1 LNGIGIVSGCAIKI
15 LSQNNSMRKLTI
27 LTVLLF
33 SIASCADKKA
43 DQLQNRGNVVIPA
56 VEAVQSQFGSLPL
69 VERFSGNV
77 VSENQIELYPE
88 VNAQIAEVYV
98 ENGDIVNKGD
108 ALVKLQD
115 EPFRK
120 QLQQAEANLKI
131 NSARLKQAKAQ
142 LSTIETQYKR
152 IQTLA
157 DKDLSSEL
165 ELEQINA
172 EKISAEAD
180 VELAEAQVE
189 QSEALVD
196 ERKNQLT
203 KTLIKAPVNGTI
215 GQRNAQPG
223 MQASPSTALFMIGD
237 LSKLRVEIVLTET
250 MLNRIKV
257 GQTATISVI
266 DQNGEPVTL
275 TSELSR
281 ISPFLNEVT
290 RSTEAEID
298 INNQNGLL
306 NPGMY
311 VPVDIFY
318 GESQQATLIPTSAI
332 FIDPN
337 TGAEGIFTAN
347 SIGSEIKPVSDSSSG
362 VSALTAPTEVTFR
375 EINIIARGKME
386 VAVAGLESGKWVVTL
401 GQNLLSEGRE
411 QARVKT
417 IPWEH
422 VIRLQ
427 QMQRE
432 DLLNNIIDG
441 KKEGSSTNKATL

>member
-1 LNGIGIVSGCAIKI
+1 MI
-15 LSQNNSMRKLTI
+15 
-27 LTVLLF
+27 
-33 SIASCADKKA
+33 SCSDDAQ
-43 DQLQNRGNVVIPA
+43 DQQRNQGSVVIPA

-98 ENGDIVNKGD
+98 ENGDYVNKGD
-108 ALVKLQD
+108 VLVKLQD
-115 EPFRK
+115 EPLRRQF
-120 QLQQAEANLKI
+120 QQSEANLKI
-131 NSARLKQAKAQ
+131 NNARLKQAKAQ

-189 QSEALVD
+189 QSQALVN
-196 ERKNQLT
+196 ERKNELT
-203 KTLIKAPVNGTI
+203 KTLIKSPLDGTI

-223 MQASPSTALFMIGD
+223 MQASASTPLFMIGD
-237 LSKLRVEIVLTET
+237 LSKLRVEIVLTES
-250 MLNRIKV
+250 MLNQIKV
-257 GQTATISVI
+257 GQTATITVSNE
-266 DQNGEPVTL
+266 NGDPVTI
-275 TSELSR
+275 TGELSR

-337 TGAEGIFTAN
+337 TGAEGIYTAN
-347 SIGSEIKPVSDSSSG
+347 SIGSEIKPVNDSSSG
-362 VSALTAPTEVTFR
+362 VSALTAPTDVTFQ
-375 EINIIARGKME
+375 EIAIIARGKME
-386 VAVAGLESGKWVVTL
+386 VAVNGLESGKWVVTL
-401 GQNLLSEGRE
+401 GQNLLSEGKK

-427 QMQRE
+427 NMQRE
-432 DLLNNIIDG
+432 DLLNDVING
-441 KKEGSSTNKATL
+441 KEKEEEQKKATL

>member
-1 LNGIGIVSGCAIKI
+1 MLFLISCSKE
-15 LSQNNSMRKLTI
+15 SQ
-27 LTVLLF
+27 
-33 SIASCADKKA
+33 
-43 DQLQNRGNVVIPA
+43 DQQRNQGNLVIPA

-77 VSENQIELYPE
+77 VSENQVELYPE

-98 ENGDIVNKGD
+98 ENGDFVNKGD
-108 ALVKLQD
+108 VLVKLQD
-115 EPFRK
+115 EPFQK
-120 QLQQAEANLKI
+120 QLQQSEANLKI
-131 NSARLKQAKAQ
+131 NNARLKQAKAQ
-142 LSTIETQYKR
+142 LSTLEAQYKR
-152 IQTLA
+152 IQALA
-157 DKDLSSEL
+157 EKDLSSEL

-189 QSEALVD
+189 QSAALVD

-203 KTLIKAPVNGTI
+203 KTLIKAPVTGTI

-223 MQASPSTALFMIGD
+223 MQASASTPLFMIGD
-237 LSKLRVEIVLTET
+237 LSKLRVEILLTES
-250 MLNRIKV
+250 MLNKIKV
-257 GQTATISVI
+257 GQTAAISVT
-266 DQNGEPVTL
+266 DQNGEIVTI
-275 TSELSR
+275 SGELSR
-281 ISPFLNEVT
+281 ISPFLNEIT

-298 INNQNGLL
+298 IDNQNGLL

-337 TGAEGIFTAN
+337 TGSEGIYIAN
-347 SIGSEIKPVSDSSSG
+347 SIGSEIKPVSDSASG
-362 VSALTAPTEVTFR
+362 VSSLTSPTDVTFQ
-375 EINIIARGKME
+375 EIDVIARGKME
-386 VAVAGLESGKWVVTL
+386 VAVNGLESGKWVVTL
-401 GQNLLSEGRE
+401 GQNLLSEGRV

-432 DLLNNIIDG
+432 DLLNDVM
-441 KKEGSSTNKATL
+441 KDKQQTPEKPTL

>member
-1 LNGIGIVSGCAIKI
+1 MRKI
-15 LSQNNSMRKLTI
+15 LTI
-27 LTVLLF
+27 ILPLLF
-33 SIASCADKKA
+33 LISCSKESQ
-43 DQLQNRGNVVIPA
+43 DQQRNQGNLVIPA

-77 VSENQIELYPE
+77 VSENQVELYPE

-98 ENGDIVNKGD
+98 ENGDFVNKGD
-108 ALVKLQD
+108 VLVKLQD
-115 EPFRK
+115 EPFQK
-120 QLQQAEANLKI
+120 QLQQSEANLKI
-131 NSARLKQAKAQ
+131 NNARLKQAKAQ
-142 LSTIETQYKR
+142 LSTLEAQYKR
-152 IQTLA
+152 IQALA
-157 DKDLSSEL
+157 EKDLSSEL

-189 QSEALVD
+189 QSAALVD

-203 KTLIKAPVNGTI
+203 KTLIKAPVTGTI

-223 MQASPSTALFMIGD
+223 MQASASTPLFMIGD
-237 LSKLRVEIVLTET
+237 LSKLRVEILLTES
-250 MLNRIKV
+250 MLNKIKV
-257 GQTATISVI
+257 GQTAAISVT
-266 DQNGEPVTL
+266 DQNGEIVTI
-275 TSELSR
+275 SGELSR
-281 ISPFLNEVT
+281 ISPFLNEIT

-298 INNQNGLL
+298 IDNQNGLL

-337 TGAEGIFTAN
+337 TGSEGIYIAN
-347 SIGSEIKPVSDSSSG
+347 SIGSEIKPVSDSASG
-362 VSALTAPTEVTFR
+362 VSSLTSPTDVTFQ
-375 EINIIARGKME
+375 EIDVIARGKME
-386 VAVAGLESGKWVVTL
+386 VAVNGLESGKWVVTL
-401 GQNLLSEGRE
+401 GQNLLSEGRV

-432 DLLNNIIDG
+432 DLLNDVM
-441 KKEGSSTNKATL
+441 KDKQQTPEKPTL

>member
-1 LNGIGIVSGCAIKI
+1 MRKI
-15 LSQNNSMRKLTI
+15 LTI
-27 LTVLLF
+27 ILPLLF
-33 SIASCADKKA
+33 LISCSNETQ
-43 DQLQNRGNVVIPA
+43 DQQRNQGNLVIPA

-77 VSENQIELYPE
+77 VSENQVELYPE

-98 ENGDIVNKGD
+98 ENGDFVNKGD
-108 ALVKLQD
+108 VLVKLQD

-120 QLQQAEANLKI
+120 QLQQSEANLKI
-131 NSARLKQAKAQ
+131 NNARLKQAKAQ
-142 LSTIETQYKR
+142 LSTLEAQYKR
-152 IQTLA
+152 IQALA
-157 DKDLSSEL
+157 EKDLSSEL

-189 QSEALVD
+189 QSAALVD
-196 ERKNQLT
+196 ERRNQLT
-203 KTLIKAPVNGTI
+203 KTLIKAPVTGTI

-223 MQASPSTALFMIGD
+223 MQASASTPLFMIGD
-237 LSKLRVEIVLTET
+237 LSKLRVEILLTES
-250 MLNRIKV
+250 MLNKIKV
-257 GQTATISVI
+257 GQTAAISVT
-266 DQNGEPVTL
+266 DQNGEIVTING
-275 TSELSR
+275 ELSR

-298 INNQNGLL
+298 IDNQNGLL

-337 TGAEGIFTAN
+337 TGSEGIYIAN

-362 VSALTAPTEVTFR
+362 VSSLTSPTDVTFQ
-375 EINIIARGKME
+375 EIDVIARGKME
-386 VAVAGLESGKWVVTL
+386 VAVNGLESGKWIVTL

-432 DLLNNIIDG
+432 DLLNDIMQD
-441 KKEGSSTNKATL
+441 KQQTPEKTTL

>member
-1 LNGIGIVSGCAIKI
+1 
-15 LSQNNSMRKLTI
+15 MRKLTI
-27 LTVLLF
+27 LTLLIFTVL
-33 SIASCADKKA
+33 SCSENE
-43 DQLQNRGNVVIPA
+43 QNQQQNRGNIVIPA
-56 VEAVQSQFGSLPL
+56 VEAVQSQYGSLPL

-98 ENGDIVNKGD
+98 ENGDFVNEGD
-108 ALVKLQD
+108 VLVKLQD
-115 EPFRK
+115 EPLRR
-120 QLQQAEANLKI
+120 QLQQADANLKI
-131 NSARLKQAKAQ
+131 NNARLKQAKAQ

-165 ELEQINA
+165 ELEQVNA

-189 QSEALVD
+189 QSQALVD

-203 KTLIKAPVNGTI
+203 KTIIKAPVTGTI

-223 MQASPSTALFMIGD
+223 MQASSSSPLFMLGD
-237 LSKLRVEIVLTET
+237 LSKLRVEIVLTES
-250 MLNRIKV
+250 MLNTIKV
-257 GQTATISVI
+257 GQTATITVI
-266 DQNGEPVTL
+266 DQNGDPVTI
-275 TSELSR
+275 TGELSR

-332 FIDPN
+332 FIDP
-337 TGAEGIFTAN
+337 TSGKEGIYTAN
-347 SIGSEIKPVSDSSSG
+347 SIGSEIKPVSDTSSG
-362 VSALTAPTEVTFR
+362 VSSLTSPTDVTFQ
-375 EINIIARGKME
+375 EINVIARGKME
-386 VAVAGLESGKWVVTL
+386 IAVNGLESGKWVVTL

-427 QMQRE
+427 KMQRE
-432 DLLNNIIDG
+432 DLLNEVM
-441 KKEGSSTNKATL
+441 KNKQQTPEKTTL